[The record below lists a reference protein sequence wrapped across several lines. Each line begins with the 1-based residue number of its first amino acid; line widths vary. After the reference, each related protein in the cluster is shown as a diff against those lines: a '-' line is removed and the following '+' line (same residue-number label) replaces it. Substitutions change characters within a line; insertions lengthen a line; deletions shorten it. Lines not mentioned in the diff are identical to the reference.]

1 MKSMTGYGYCSSG
14 NLEGIELSV
23 EIRSVNR
30 KQLDIKMH
38 FPRELQCEEI
48 AIRRLISNKVS
59 RGSIYVKVDMV
70 LSNDALRQTVKIND
84 ELAEIYINKTNSLKE
99 KMNIQGNLKIKDIML
114 LPNVIERV
122 QPDIVT
128 EELTDELHNA
138 VTNALAMLNETRL
151 SEGLFL
157 KDDLFNRIKE
167 MEVLVKEIEPLAE
180 KLPKYNKEKLQ
191 RKLED
196 EKLTFNDDDRLLRE
210 LVIYADRCD
219 VSEEIT
225 RLKSH
230 FIQFNNFLKSDKP
243 VGRNMDFLTQEIQRE
258 INTLG
263 VKSASTEISPKI
275 VTLKTETEKIR
286 EQIQNI
292 E

>member
-70 LSNDALRQTVKIND
+70 LSHNALSQTVKIND
-84 ELAEIYINKTNSLKE
+84 ELAEIYIEKTKHLKE
-99 KMNIQGNLKIKDIML
+99 KMNIPGDLEIKDVMA
-114 LPNVIERV
+114 LPNVIQRV

-128 EELTDELHNA
+128 EELTAELCNT
-138 VTNALAMLNETRL
+138 VKNALCNLDETRL
-151 SEGLFL
+151 SEGLYL
-157 KDDLFNRIKE
+157 KDDLFKRIQE
-167 MEVLVKEIEPLAE
+167 MEVIVNEIEPLAKE
-180 KLPKYNKEKLQ
+180 LPKYNKEKLQ
-191 RKLED
+191 KKLEE
-196 EKLTFNDDDRLLRE
+196 EKLTINDDDRLLRE

-230 FIQFNNFLKSDKP
+230 FIQFNNFLQSDKP

>member
-1 MKSMTGYGYCSSG
+1 MKSMTGYGYCRSG